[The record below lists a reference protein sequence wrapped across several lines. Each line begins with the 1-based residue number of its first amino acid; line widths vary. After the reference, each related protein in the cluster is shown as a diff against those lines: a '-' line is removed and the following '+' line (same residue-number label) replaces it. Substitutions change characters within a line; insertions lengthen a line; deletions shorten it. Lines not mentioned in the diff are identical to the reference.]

1 MKITFS
7 TGYAHESIISI
18 NTRTSI
24 KVNGKSL
31 CRVYLGTQTL
41 AKRVFLQTRDVKLT

>member
-1 MKITFS
+1 MKIAFS

-31 CRVYLGTQTL
+31 CRVYLGSQTL
-41 AKRVFLQTRDVKLT
+41 APAALEKGIFTN

>member
-41 AKRVFLQTRDVKLT
+41 AKKGISTN